1 MCARQYHHLSFGV
14 GGVLGV
20 VVGGS
25 FFLLFTEPVVA
36 TETGVFPDDC
46 QNVRRTL
53 TIIKS
58 DLT

>member
-1 MCARQYHHLSFGV
+1 MPDSTTICHLVLV
-14 GGVLGV
+14 GFLGE